1 MNSYKKVIARSLGL
15 TILML
20 SMGVFAQSA
29 NDQNHGAEVT
39 FADDIAPILYENC
52 VKCHRPGGVAPMAL
66 ISYEQV
72 RPWAPLIQYK
82 TELRDKMG
90 AMPPYYLERHIG
102 IQQVKDDER
111 LTEEQIGLIAAWVQN
126 GAPMG
131 SPENIPQVPT
141 FDDSGAWRLGEPDLV
156 VKLGDVTVLGNDS
169 DSWVSGDLVPTG
181 LAEDRYI
188 SAVEMREVNDAGS
201 DSIGGT
207 SVGGL
212 YIFHHMSWTTG
223 IPGDEETD
231 VNWPVHELGRNPD
244 IFDPQAG
251 RLLQAGS
258 SISPITYHL
267 HSNGQDTTGHME
279 FGFYLHPKGYEPKHK
294 RGFMSL
300 GDGLN
305 ISIQGNM
312 KDQELHTYT
321 VLQQHTKI
329 SSFEPHLHAPGA
341 RMCLEAIWGNQ
352 IETLACSGYD
362 HNWVKQYTFEDD
374 YAPLLPKGTIVHMIG
389 YMDNVAENTNV
400 VDPRNWSGSG
410 NASISNMFLHLG
422 QSVALTD
429 EQFVVEMAE
438 RRNRL
443 GLTKNDH
450 LVGCPLCMANIPP
463 LEPLVAEKEGAG
475 DD

>member
-1 MNSYKKVIARSLGL
+1 MNSYKKVISRSLGL

-341 RMCLEAIWGNQ
+341 RMCLEAI
-352 IETLACSGYD
+352 
-362 HNWVKQYTFEDD
+362 
-374 YAPLLPKGTIVHMIG
+374 
-389 YMDNVAENTNV
+389 
-400 VDPRNWSGSG
+400 
-410 NASISNMFLHLG
+410 
-422 QSVALTD
+422 
-429 EQFVVEMAE
+429 
-438 RRNRL
+438 
-443 GLTKNDH
+443 
-450 LVGCPLCMANIPP
+450 
-463 LEPLVAEKEGAG
+463 
-475 DD
+475 